1 MNDRLLSFLGIARK
15 AGKLCFGK
23 DAALEAIRKGKA
35 KLVLLSSDLSEKTAE
50 KMQMLCFESETSLL
64 TMEETM
70 DQLETIFRRRTGI
83 LCITDAG
90 FAGKAH
96 TLADNRG

>member
-23 DAALEAIRKGKA
+23 DATLEAIRKGKA
-35 KLVLLSSDLSEKTAE
+35 KLVLLSLDLSQKTAE
-50 KMQMLCFESETSLL
+50 KMQMLCLESETSLL

-70 DQLETIFRRRTGI
+70 DELETIFRRRTGI

-90 FAGKAH
+90 FAGKIH
-96 TLADNRG
+96 TLAENRG